1 VWVIGGGG
9 GGGGGGRGE
18 RRYVRMQMRRH
29 RRDKLELEH
38 VMSRLTIVYCN
49 TDMHTYVRTYV
60 RIYVR
65 TYLNDVYEYVLLR
78 RLLRYSNWYRNKN
91 SRLYDALTDREQERE
106 LQETA
111 LNMST
116 MCCSC
121 MSRMLFL
128 GDADMLVRPVMV
140 VCHHDVHTCSN
151 RSHQDGPSRCT
162 PISACRSKSDT

>member
-1 VWVIGGGG
+1 
-9 GGGGGGRGE
+9 
-18 RRYVRMQMRRH
+18 
-29 RRDKLELEH
+29 
-38 VMSRLTIVYCN
+38 MSRLRIVYGN
-49 TDMHTYVRTYV
+49 TDMHTYGRTYL
-60 RIYVR
+60 R
-65 TYLNDVYEYVLLR
+65 TYLNDVYESVLLR
-78 RLLRYSNWYRNKN
+78 RLPRYSSWCSNKS
-91 SRLYDALTDREQERE
+91 SRLYLALTAREQERE

-151 RSHQDGPSRCT
+151 RSHQDGPSRYT